1 MHFVLSSDRII
12 ELARA
17 LAAFRALSGG
27 DDASAARSAV
37 LDPLLDPERREI
49 FDTAVRH
56 AFARV
61 VLRLIGDVRVGVL
74 DAEDGSGPPKDIA
87 TLGYQPPMMTLD
99 LETPEGLPEAASW
112 AIRRALEEA
121 IALLALASLAGA
133 STLPSA
139 LLLAREWETKALA
152 ALTSVPSHLAPA
164 PYVRV

>member
-17 LAAFRALSGG
+17 LAAFRALSGDEG
-27 DDASAARSAV
+27 AAVARSTV

-61 VLRLIGDVRVGVL
+61 VLRLIGDVRVCVL

-87 TLGYQPPMMTLD
+87 SLTYQPPMMTLD
-99 LETPEGLPEAASW
+99 LETPEGLPDSASW

-121 IALLALASLAGA
+121 IALLALASLVGA

-139 LLLAREWETKALA
+139 LALAREWEAKALT
-152 ALTSVPSHLAPA
+152 ALASVPSHLAPA
-164 PYVRV
+164 PYVRG